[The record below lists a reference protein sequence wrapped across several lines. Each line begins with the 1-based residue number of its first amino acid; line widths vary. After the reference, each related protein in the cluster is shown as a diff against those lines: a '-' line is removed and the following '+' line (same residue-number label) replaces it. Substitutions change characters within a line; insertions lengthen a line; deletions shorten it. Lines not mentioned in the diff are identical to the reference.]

1 MSTTIEATFDGD
13 VFRPSEPVP
22 LSPNTQVRLTV
33 ESMPAT
39 TNPPTSFLRTAR
51 ELGLQGPPDWSANL
65 NEYLYG
71 KESGGG
77 Q

>member
-13 VFRPSEPVP
+13 VFRPNRPVP

-51 ELGLQGPPDWSANL
+51 ELGLQGPPDWASNFHEFGYDL
-65 NEYLYG
+65 EIR
-71 KESGGG
+71 
-77 Q
+77 